1 MAELRL
7 VSDHERQLKPLVE
20 AALKNELRLLEAGI
34 NRTQQNMRKFE
45 EKFHLSTLEFIGR
58 YENDEMRKNGVASSL
73 LTNGMTDLDQKVQ
86 DNVQVFTEH
95 YANGENNSC

>member
-7 VSDHERQLKPLVE
+7 ISDHERQLKPLVE

-58 YENDEMRKNGVASSL
+58 YENDEMEETMDYDEWIG
-73 LTNGMTDLDQKVQ
+73 
-86 DNVQVFTEH
+86 EH
-95 YANGENNSC
+95 RMLERLREKSETLRGIRFAN

>member
-7 VSDHERQLKPLVE
+7 ISDHERQLKPLVE

-58 YENDEMRKNGVASSL
+58 YENDEMEETMDYAEWIG
-73 LTNGMTDLDQKVQ
+73 
-86 DNVQVFTEH
+86 EH
-95 YANGENNSC
+95 RMLERLHEKAETLRGIRFAN

>member
-7 VSDHERQLKPLVE
+7 ISDHERQLKPLVE

-45 EKFHLSTLEFIGR
+45 ERFHLSTLEFIGR
-58 YENDEMRKNGVASSL
+58 YENDEMEETMDYDEWIG
-73 LTNGMTDLDQKVQ
+73 
-86 DNVQVFTEH
+86 EH
-95 YANGENNSC
+95 RMLERLREKAETLRGIRFAN

>member
-1 MAELRL
+1 MTELRL
-7 VSDHERQLKPLVE
+7 ISDHERQLKPLVE

-58 YENDEMRKNGVASSL
+58 YENDEIEETMDYAEWIG
-73 LTNGMTDLDQKVQ
+73 
-86 DNVQVFTEH
+86 EH
-95 YANGENNSC
+95 RMLERLREKAETLRGIRFAN